1 MGAILFISQSFKAK
15 AAVLQYKLSITITS
29 ASTNTIDTNS
39 SNYEHYQVEK
49 VTVLFGDGNTTITLN
64 TLNGSGS
71 GTVISTTDA
80 NVVNFKVSAKTS
92 KASMTFNGNYDGGH
106 GAIGNGKTAECV
118 DWNYSSTY
126 YTATINYNASKSTIV
141 IKDNISPTV
150 SMSGWT
156 YGETANDPSV
166 SGNLGNGEVTYHYKV
181 QGSNDS
187 TYTTTQPSNAGD
199 YTVRATI
206 AETENYNS
214 GVATANFT
222 ILKADPQVTPP
233 TAKTNLEYTGN
244 EQELINEGSTSVG
257 EMQYKL
263 DDGEWSTNIPTA
275 VNVGDYVIY
284 YKVIGNDNYNEAGGN
299 ILVSISKKTVTI
311 TANDKTITYGDMPDN
326 DGVSYS
332 GFIGTDDETVLNG
345 NLEILYNYE
354 QFGNVG
360 SYSIIPSGLV
370 SSNYNIQYVN
380 GVLSVNPLDITVTIV
395 SKSSI
400 YGDAQVELESSIT
413 SGELINNDTNVYSI
427 SCAVTATSDVGTYD
441 IIGTCLNTNYNITFV
456 GESDSYI
463 VSKKEL
469 TITAN
474 SKTITYGD
482 TPVNDGVSYTGFV
495 NSETEIVLDG
505 NLSFTYTYNQYDN
518 VGNYLI
524 IPNGLTSTN
533 YDITFV
539 NGNLTVEAK
548 PITVTITPVTS
559 VYGESQTELI
569 GIADG
574 IVNND
579 QNVYTLS
586 CEVNELSIVGT
597 YDINGTDISDNYIVT
612 FENGTNAYTV
622 TKKEL
627 TITADSDTKAFDGIV
642 LEKNSYTN
650 TALVNGDVIEI
661 ITIVGAQTEI
671 GTSTNE
677 VSNAIIKKNNID
689 VTSCYDITYINGILT
704 VTKAQL
710 TITAN
715 PKTITY
721 GDMPDNDGVSYSG
734 FIGTDDE
741 TVLNGNL
748 EILYNYEQFGNVGS
762 YSIIPSGLVSSNYN
776 IQYVNGVLS
785 VNPLDITVT
794 IVSKSSIYGDAQVEL
809 ESSITSGELINND
822 TNVYSISCAV
832 TATSDVGT
840 YDIIGTCL
848 NTNYN
853 ITFVG
858 ESDSYIVSKKEL
870 TITANSK
877 TITYGDTPV
886 NDGVSYT
893 GFVNSETEIV
903 LDGNLSFTY
912 TYNQYD
918 NVGNYLIIPNGLT
931 STNYDIT
938 FVNGNLTVEAKP
950 ITVTIT
956 PVTSVYGESQ
966 TELIGIADGIVNNDQ
981 NVYTLSCEVNELSIV
996 GTYDI
1001 NGTDISDNYI
1011 VTFENGTNA
1020 YTVTKKEL
1028 TIIANDKT
1036 IIYKNEAQ
1044 NGGVS
1049 YVGFVNND
1057 TEAVLG
1063 GNLSF
1068 SYNYNQYD
1076 DIGNYTITPSGLT
1089 SDNYEIKF
1097 VEGTLIVIKK
1107 VITARVD
1114 EQIIKCGDEL
1124 PVYTYTL
1131 SEEIADNEYDEL
1143 TEKIV
1148 LTSNADSA
1156 VPGRYAILFS
1166 FKDGYNKDNVLNNYS
1181 VILKNNYIYVLSKSL
1196 KPSTSEANNDNDVEV
1211 SFEDENLVFDF
1222 DVRVEVEVKTDIK
1235 ATESNIDY
1243 KEIEE
1248 KYVDKHSEI
1257 IKVYDVKLVRITT
1270 NDDGEETIEEI
1281 QPSDI
1286 VEGAVIIVKI
1296 AVPQNLVEKTFRI
1309 LHIHSKDD
1317 IEFISEENIDIKD
1330 GYVYAKTDKLSEFA
1344 FVSPKDNDM
1353 LHLSFCLGWIL
1364 IILDLIVAG
1373 YIFVF
1378 IKKKSDIYGLIGI
1391 ILSSITVVFG
1401 IVAICLHV
1409 CLITIIGIVIA
1420 TIIMLVFLML
1430 KLKNRRSSNL
1440 REQE

>member
-1 MGAILFISQSFKAK
+1 MRKSYKLGKSKSWIVRFFVLCGIVVLCFLCFFNQNIVKAST
-15 AAVLQYKLSITITS
+15 QYKLDITITS

-39 SNYEHYQVEK
+39 SNYEHYQVEI

-80 NVVNFKVSAKTS
+80 NVVNFKVYAKTS

-156 YGETANDPSV
+156 YGGTANDPSV

-187 TYTTTQPSNAGD
+187 TYTTTKPSNAGD

-326 DGVSYS
+326 DGVLYS

-345 NLEILYNYE
+345 NLEISYNYE

-360 SYSIIPSGLV
+360 NYSIIPSGLV

-400 YGDAQVELESSIT
+400 YGDAQVELESSII
-413 SGELINNDTNVYSI
+413 SGELINNDTNVYSL
-427 SCAVTATSDVGTYD
+427 SCNVNELSPAG
-441 IIGTCLNTNYNITFV
+441 LYNITGVTNNSNYEITFV
-456 GESDSYI
+456 NEEGAYE
-463 VSKKEL
+463 VTKKDL
-469 TITAN
+469 TVTAN
-474 SKTITYGD
+474 PNNITYGEA
-482 TPVNDGVSYTGFV
+482 PSGNGVVITGYV
-495 NSETEIVLDG
+495 NSEDETVLSG

-518 VGNYLI
+518 VGSYLI

-586 CEVNELSIVGT
+586 CEVNELSLVGT
-597 YDINGTDISDNYIVT
+597 YDINGTDASNNYIVT

-627 TITADSDTKAFDGIV
+627 TITADSDTKAFDGIA

-650 TALVNGDVIEI
+650 TALVDGDVIES

-671 GTSTNE
+671 GTSTNV

-689 VTSCYDITYINGILT
+689 VTSCYEITYINGILT
-704 VTKAQL
+704 VTKVQL

-741 TVLNGNL
+741 TLL
-748 EILYNYEQFGNVGS
+748 EGTLSFTYDYNQYNNVGE
-762 YSIIPSGLVSSNYN
+762 YAIIPNGLTSNKYE
-776 IQYVNGVLS
+776 ITYVNGIL
-785 VNPLDITVT
+785 T
-794 IVSKSSIYGDAQVEL
+794 ID
-809 ESSITSGELINND
+809 
-822 TNVYSISCAV
+822 
-832 TATSDVGT
+832 
-840 YDIIGTCL
+840 
-848 NTNYN
+848 
-853 ITFVG
+853 
-858 ESDSYIVSKKEL
+858 KKQL
-870 TITANSK
+870 TITANPK

-918 NVGNYLIIPNGLT
+918 NVGSYLIIPNGLT

-981 NVYTLSCEVNELSIV
+981 NVYTLSCEVNELSLV

-1001 NGTDISDNYI
+1001 NGTDISDNYM

-1196 KPSTSEANNDNDVEV
+1196 KPSTSETNNDNDVEV

-1222 DVRVEVEVKTDIK
+1222 DVRVEVEVKTDIN

-1270 NDDGEETIEEI
+1270 NDAGEETIEEI

-1296 AVPQNLVEKTFRI
+1296 AVPQNLVDKTFRI

-1401 IVAICLHV
+1401 LVAICLHV